1 MPFVLYV
8 VNVKGESDFGR
19 LEFEREKDIED
30 VIADELEIPYY
41 QSDSDSDSESW
52 FQPAYHCSVS
62 IYSFS
67 TKKDRSNAKWIF
79 NDVHDYI
86 DYDHSKTS
94 DIFYMTQEKYLDKIS
109 KKGIW
114 LILEGTE
121 WVKLSSNHAKILEK
135 YYIEF
140 DPFTDQNLYYEF
152 SGISFDFNTMTFVV
166 RPDKTKSWDELWT
179 SKNVKKIKRKC

>member
-1 MPFVLYV
+1 MPFILYV
-8 VNVKGESDFGR
+8 VKVKGENDYGR

-30 VIADELEIPYY
+30 VIADELEILDYR
-41 QSDSDSDSESW
+41 SESDSESW
-52 FQPAYHCSVS
+52 VRPEYRCYVS

-86 DYDHSKTS
+86 DYDDSKTS

-114 LILEGTE
+114 LILDGTE
-121 WVKLSSNHAKILEK
+121 WVELSSNHAKLLEK

-140 DPFTDQNLYYEF
+140 NPETDKNLYYEF

-166 RPDKTKSWDELWT
+166 RTNKKKSWEEMWA
-179 SKNVKKIKRKC
+179 SKSVKKIKRRCRK